1 MFGKIKDYKKIKNK
15 VEVEFENK
23 KVNIVVINDYIVNV
37 FVPMKD
43 ANYNSYAIEND
54 NVNKMK
60 FEVINKEK
68 KIIVKTEQI
77 SAHIYDNCKID
88 FYNKNN
94 QIICKDYRGKRE
106 PFIRRTDNAI
116 VEEEGQKLTKD
127 IKKQP
132 VEIMKENF
140 GDEKFYGLGDK
151 TGHLN
156 KKNYRYEMWN
166 TDDPTPHVESFET
179 LYKTIPFLITLRDQF
194 SYGLFFDNTY
204 RSFFD
209 MGKENTNYFYYGAE
223 GGDINY
229 YFIYGPEVKNVIKNY
244 NKLTGT
250 TPLPQLWTL
259 GHQQSRFSYDSE
271 KRVREIAEKF
281 REKEIPC
288 DAIHLDIDYM
298 DGYRI
303 FTWDKKKFPNLKKLV
318 NELHEDGFKVV
329 TIIDPGIKK
338 DSGYK
343 IFNDCLENGY
353 YITDK
358 DGIPY
363 VNEVWPGEC
372 IYPDFTN
379 SECRNWWGNNH
390 NNLINLGIDG
400 IWNDMNEPASFNG
413 PLPDNVKFKNG
424 GKPILHKEAHNIYG
438 HLMSKSTYK
447 GLKAITGKRP
457 FVITRACYAGSQKY
471 STVWTGD
478 NQSLWEHL
486 RMSLPMLMNLGI
498 SGFSFSG
505 TDIGGF
511 GFDTT
516 PELLTRW
523 YQANLFAPLYRNHSS
538 QGTRDQEPWAF
549 DNKTEKIIKKFIDLR
564 YQLIPYIYDLI
575 KESEDS
581 GLPVI
586 RPLFL
591 QYQDDQNTYNLND
604 QYLVGENIL
613 MAPVVSQG
621 EKNKKVYLPDDEWI
635 DYWTGEEYNSK
646 QFIIKNAPIDIV
658 PMYIKKGS
666 IIPNYK
672 KQNFIGEN
680 QIDNII
686 LDIYPGNGEYMHY
699 QDDGETFNYKDG
711 EYNLYKFVQKEYLD
725 RFELDLVV
733 EYQKYEKVYKKTTLI
748 FNSLN
753 INKIEVNGK
762 EVEYTFKKNSVFL
775 ALNSIKEEKIVFYK

>member
-1 MFGKIKDYKKIKNK
+1 M
-15 VEVEFENK
+15 
-23 KVNIVVINDYIVNV
+23 
-37 FVPMKD
+37 
-43 ANYNSYAIEND
+43 
-54 NVNKMK
+54 
-60 FEVINKEK
+60 
-68 KIIVKTEQI
+68 
-77 SAHIYDNCKID
+77 
-88 FYNKNN
+88 
-94 QIICKDYRGKRE
+94 
-106 PFIRRTDNAI
+106 
-116 VEEEGQKLTKD
+116 
-127 IKKQP
+127 
-132 VEIMKENF
+132 
-140 GDEKFYGLGDK
+140 
-151 TGHLN
+151 
-156 KKNYRYEMWN
+156 
-166 TDDPTPHVESFET
+166 
-179 LYKTIPFLITLRDQF
+179 
-194 SYGLFFDNTY
+194 
-204 RSFFD
+204 
-209 MGKENTNYFYYGAE
+209 
-223 GGDINY
+223 
-229 YFIYGPEVKNVIKNY
+229 
-244 NKLTGT
+244 
-250 TPLPQLWTL
+250 
-259 GHQQSRFSYDSE
+259 
-271 KRVREIAEKF
+271 
-281 REKEIPC
+281 
-288 DAIHLDIDYM
+288 
-298 DGYRI
+298 
-303 FTWDKKKFPNLKKLV
+303 
-318 NELHEDGFKVV
+318 
-329 TIIDPGIKK
+329 
-338 DSGYK
+338 
-343 IFNDCLENGY
+343 
-353 YITDK
+353 
-358 DGIPY
+358 
-363 VNEVWPGEC
+363 
-372 IYPDFTN
+372 
-379 SECRNWWGNNH
+379 
-390 NNLINLGIDG
+390 
-400 IWNDMNEPASFNG
+400 AS
-413 PLPDNVKFKNG
+413 V
-424 GKPILHKEAHNIYG
+424 
-438 HLMSKSTYK
+438 
-447 GLKAITGKRP
+447 
-457 FVITRACYAGSQKY
+457 
-471 STVWTGD
+471 
-478 NQSLWEHL
+478 
-486 RMSLPMLMNLGI
+486 
-498 SGFSFSG
+498 FSG